1 MVLTVNFS
9 CITDQVSNDQ
19 RGTKQVTK
27 SRYGIVA
34 YWCETLPVGFD
45 IKHGLYWH
53 DSIVR
58 RGPPGLPRRKCME
71 RGRDRSSRRLR
82 AFRIL
87 LIRTAKYGRRLH
99 TGGSRR
105 RFSASVSESGLAMI
119 NFVAAVITL
128 IASVFDFNLQTTAL
142 VSAISG
148 IGILP

>member
-19 RGTKQVTK
+19 RSTKQVTK

-58 RGPPGLPRRKCME
+58 RGPPGLPRRKRIE
-71 RGRDRSSRRLR
+71 QGRDRSSRRLR
-82 AFRIL
+82 AFRIFSFAPPSMAAGFTQEL
-87 LIRTAKYGRRLH
+87 VGADFLH
-99 TGGSRR
+99 LYRKVGW
-105 RFSASVSESGLAMI
+105 
-119 NFVAAVITL
+119 
-128 IASVFDFNLQTTAL
+128 Q
-142 VSAISG
+142 
-148 IGILP
+148 